1 MYMTGWSKTNLIGW
15 LHRESQAKSRE
26 GIMRLLGAI
35 CSSLVALVL
44 VMGSVTSADA
54 SERYGKQKVVYH
66 VNYAGGEDDKA
77 YLGAMRNIQNHIH
90 AVGAENMDLKVVL
103 HGNGIGLLQSAMVVG
118 NVQTNVASLRSQNVG
133 FQVCANTLKGKKIT
147 LDQLYEVF
155 DEDVV
160 PSGVAELA
168 RLQQMGYVYI
178 KP

>member
-1 MYMTGWSKTNLIGW
+1 
-15 LHRESQAKSRE
+15 
-26 GIMRLLGAI
+26 MRLLGAI

-44 VMGSVTSADA
+44 VMGTMTGANA

-66 VNYAGGEDDKA
+66 VNYTGGENDKA
-77 YLGAMRNIQNHIH
+77 YLGAMRNIQNHIN
-90 AVGAENMDLKVVL
+90 AVGAENIDLKVVL
-103 HGNGIGLLQSAMVVG
+103 HGNGVGLLKSAKATG
-118 NVQTNVASLRSQNVG
+118 KVQTAVANLRSQNVG
-133 FQVCANTLKGKKIT
+133 FQVCNNTLVGRKIT